1 QCRGPRPQR
10 PLSVA
15 HAAAQSV
22 LLAGGSGLVGTALSA
37 LLRQLTPAPTVHQLV
52 RREPADADASVRSTV
67 WHTVDFSSLPTL
79 PRAEW
84 AFCCLGTTIRHA
96 GSQQA
101 FAAVDRDAVLAFA
114 KAAHVAG
121 VSRFAVV
128 SALGANQA
136 SATFYNRIKG
146 EMEAAV
152 CQLGFDVL
160 VIVRPSLLVGDRA
173 ALKQPPRLAER
184 LALCA
189 TAPIAALLPA
199 RWRPVKALAVAHE
212 MLAAMRRGN
221 PGVHIVESADLHR
234 PR

>member
-1 QCRGPRPQR
+1 MAGE
-10 PLSVA
+10 
-15 HAAAQSV
+15 AAPSV
-22 LLAGGSGLVGTALSA
+22 LLAGGSGLVGTELSA

-52 RREPADADASVRSTV
+52 RRVPGHADAFGPTTV
-67 WHTVDFSSLPTL
+67 WHRTDFASLPAL
-79 PRAEW
+79 PAAEW
-84 AFCCLGTTIRHA
+84 AFCCIGTTLRQA
-96 GSQQA
+96 GSQAA
-101 FAAVDRDAVLAFA
+101 FAAVDRDAVGAFA
-114 KAAHVAG
+114 RAAHAAG

-128 SALGANQA
+128 SALGANKS

-152 CQLGFDVL
+152 SQVGFDVL
-160 VIVRPSLLVGDRA
+160 AIVRPSLLVGDRA

-189 TAPIAALLPA
+189 TTPISGLLPA
-199 RWRPVKALAVAHE
+199 RWRPVSAQAVAHG
-212 MLAAMRRGN
+212 MLDAVRCGN